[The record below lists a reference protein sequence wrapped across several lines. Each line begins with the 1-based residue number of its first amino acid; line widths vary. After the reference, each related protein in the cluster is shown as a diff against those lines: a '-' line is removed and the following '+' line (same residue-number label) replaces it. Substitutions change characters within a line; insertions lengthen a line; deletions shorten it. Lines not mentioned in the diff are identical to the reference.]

1 MEATAVLKEE
11 AVRGF
16 LEFCVCLVRAG
27 LFCKGSVD
35 GSVRIQGFGLQ
46 GRRALCLGFFC
57 LGCWVQGQGRGLLQF
72 KNLLLLAALVHWVLF
87 CLKAHGCNVCHVSS

>member
-57 LGCWVQGQGRGLLQF
+57 LGCWVQGQGRGLLAVQ
-72 KNLLLLAALVHWVLF
+72 KLATACCVGALGCSGALL
-87 CLKAHGCNVCHVSS
+87 